1 MIAQVINIYLVLI
14 RLFKHLFHIFFQQ
27 QQSGPVISN
36 TPKTHTA
43 IANDYASIYNLKFS
57 RSFENLAI
65 QDYDKNI
72 DPAFYDNK
80 SFKEAL
86 QEENNDIEKL
96 WRTRILFEN
105 TPRGNVIMYYDA
117 YKIGFAYY
125 CDQYVPYDIL
135 NAVAMK
141 YVLTYQC
148 RDFFVDEMA
157 RPENAPSKIL
167 KLIEEPKKEEEKK
180 TEGENNS
187 SKISVKNGPF
197 AKLKSYNMVSSKVE
211 TNKTEK
217 EPTTSTEEK
226 KDEKKEKHRNR
237 FVNLG
242 KIVNFSFIQKPK
254 KVHKPFK
261 TELGNGLFDNA
272 TVQKE
277 VFSYRDFKARKLAL
291 ATPDPSS
298 TL

>member
-1 MIAQVINIYLVLI
+1 MIAQVINIYLLLV
-14 RLFKHLFHIFFQQ
+14 RLFKNLFHVFFRQQ
-27 QQSGPVISN
+27 TQPVITN
-36 TPKTHTA
+36 TSKTHTDM
-43 IANDYASIYNLKFS
+43 ANDYASVYNLKFS
-57 RSFENLAI
+57 KSFENLAI
-65 QDYDKNI
+65 QDFDKNI
-72 DPAFYDNK
+72 DPLFYDRTL
-80 SFKEAL
+80 FKEAL
-86 QEENNDIEKL
+86 HEENNDIETL

-141 YVLTYQC
+141 YVLTFQC

-167 KLIEEPKKEEEKK
+167 TLIEEPKKEEEKK
-180 TEGENNS
+180 TDAENTS

-197 AKLKSYNMVSSKVE
+197 AKLKNYNTVSSKVE
-211 TNKTEK
+211 TNNKTEDKK
-217 EPTTSTEEK
+217 E
-226 KDEKKEKHRNR
+226 EKKEKHRNR

-261 TELGNGLFDNA
+261 SELGNGLFDNVS
-272 TVQKE
+272 VQKE

-291 ATPDPSS
+291 TSPDPSS
-298 TL
+298 SL